1 MTEIQIFE
9 KLKEILSNIKPKLD
23 LSKVGMDDT
32 LVNDLR
38 IDSLTMLMLSLAVE
52 KEFGVNVTAEERFVT
67 VRDVVEY
74 VGRNR

>member
-23 LSKVGMDDT
+23 LSKVGMEDS

-52 KEFGVNVTAEERFVT
+52 KEFAINVNAGERFVT

-74 VGRNR
+74 VGRNC

>member
-32 LVNDLR
+32 LVNDLS
-38 IDSLTMLMLSLAVE
+38 IVSLTMLMLSLAVE
-52 KEFGVNVTAEERFVT
+52 KEFGINVEASERFVT

>member
-23 LSKVGMDDT
+23 LLKVGMDDT

-52 KEFGVNVTAEERFVT
+52 KEFGVNVGAEERFVT
-67 VRDVVEY
+67 VSDVVEY